1 MLSSLL
7 FHILL
12 VVLAS
17 AIRQEKEMEILLVG
31 KADIKLCLL
40 ANGTIIYREN
50 LKAFTKELLKL
61 MMNLRKI

>member
-1 MLSSLL
+1 M
-7 FHILL
+7 

-17 AIRQEKEMEILLVG
+17 AIRQEKEMEILLAG

>member
-1 MLSSLL
+1 M
-7 FHILL
+7 

-17 AIRQEKEMEILLVG
+17 AVRQEKEMEILLIG
-31 KADIKLCLL
+31 KADITLCLL

-61 MMNLRKI
+61 NDEFKEDLGPNVLSI